1 MTSFHSATFIGPPE
15 PPKKLLA
22 FRFCLRAKPEQERQL
37 HRFST
42 SLRWLW
48 NKALGEQQR
57 RRAAGEKH
65 ASYADL
71 CKWLTDLRNDEQT
84 LWLSECPAQSQQ
96 QVLKRLDQ
104 AFKRFFKKE
113 GGYPSFKKYGD
124 NPGIRFPEPK
134 HLELDQTQHK
144 HENGRIKVPKL
155 GWLRLRQSR
164 KLEDDSKIKN
174 ASIVREGKKWFVS
187 LQVEQFI
194 SLAPIQSAPTLGV
207 DLGLTAFAAT
217 SDGHLIAP
225 LKALAKKQCRLKR
238 YQRSVARKCK
248 GSNNRKKAVLKLAK
262 LHRKIAQERSN
273 WLHQLSTELVRENPV
288 LAIEDLQVL
297 NMSASAAGTV
307 EQPGKRVRQK
317 AGLNRGI
324 LDAAWAEVARQLT
337 YIIQWAGGQALR
349 VPAAYSSQECRICGH
364 THADNRKSQSL
375 FSCVACGHNENADL
389 NAAQNILAR
398 GISLWESVQSGLIQ
412 PNRNLAAGRA
422 VTVCGGAVRRG
433 KCESTSP
440 AAPMKQKPTE
450 ECSLV

>member
-1 MTSFHSATFIGPPE
+1 MTSAHSATFIGPPE

-22 FRFCLRAKPEQERQL
+22 FRFCLRLKPDQERQL
-37 HRFST
+37 HRIST

-57 RRAAGEKH
+57 RHKEGEKY
-65 ASYADL
+65 ASYEDMAS
-71 CKWLTDLRNDEQT
+71 WLTSWRNCEQT
-84 LWLSECPAQSQQ
+84 RWLSESPSHPQQ
-96 QVLKRLDQ
+96 QVLKRLDA

-124 NPGIRFPEPK
+124 NPGIRFPDPK
-134 HLELDQTQHK
+134 QLELDQTQHK
-144 HENGRIKVPKL
+144 HGNGRLKVPKL

-164 KLEDDSKIKN
+164 KLEDGCKIKN

-217 SDGHLIAP
+217 SDGRLFAP

-262 LHRKIAQERSN
+262 LHRKIAQERAN
-273 WLHQLSTELVRENPV
+273 WLHQLSTSIVRENPV
-288 LAIEDLQVL
+288 LAIEDLQVK
-297 NMSASAAGTV
+297 NMSASAAGTI
-307 EQPGKRVRQK
+307 EAPGRKVKQK
-317 AGLNRGI
+317 SGLNRGI
-324 LDAAWAEVARQLT
+324 LDAAWAEFARQLAYKT
-337 YIIQWAGGQALR
+337 QWAGGQALR

-398 GISLWESVQSGLIQ
+398 GINIWESALLELTHEKS
-412 PNRNLAAGRA
+412 NSAAGRV

-433 KCESTSP
+433 KCESASP
-440 AAPMKQKPTE
+440 AAPAKQKPTE
-450 ECSLV
+450 EHSLV